1 MAHGHGL
8 LRRAGPHVAP
18 QLRLV
23 PAVDDQHVEQT
34 VAVQIHQ
41 HAAAPAL
48 ETGHAGLLA
57 DFDKFS
63 VGLLQQQ
70 VVGIQGGEIRHLPDI
85 AFDDEEIGQTIVVDI
100 GKLRVPGGGRVHVA
114 AHIRPVRGHA
124 SFVGH
129 VHITR
134 PGRACNEFLQFV
146 VRHAGEEHLGFA
158 VAIQVM
164 TGNAHAPNLQRL
176 PALFGRV
183 QSRRRAGRHLPQL
196 LLAAFV
202 IFAVVAHPQVGL
214 AASAPV

>member
-1 MAHGHGL
+1 M
-8 LRRAGPHVAP
+8 
-18 QLRLV
+18 RLV

-34 VAVQIHQ
+34 VEVQIHQ

-57 DFDKFS
+57 DFDKLAIN
-63 VGLLQQQ
+63 LLQEQ
-70 VVGIQGGEIRHLPDI
+70 VVGVQGGEIRHLPDI
-85 AFDDEEIGQTIVVDI
+85 AFDDEEVGQSIVVDI
-100 GKLRVPGGGRVHVA
+100 GKLRVPGGGGVHVA

-129 VHITR
+129 VDITR
-134 PGRACNEFLQFV
+134 PRRRTLCASVEFLQLV
-146 VRHAGEEHLGFA
+146 VRHAGEEDFGFA
-158 VAIQVM
+158 ITIKVVA
-164 TGNAHAPNLQRL
+164 GNAHAPNLQRL

-183 QSRRRAGRHLPQL
+183 QRRGRAGRHLPQM

-202 IFAVVAHPQVGL
+202 IFAVVAHPQVDL